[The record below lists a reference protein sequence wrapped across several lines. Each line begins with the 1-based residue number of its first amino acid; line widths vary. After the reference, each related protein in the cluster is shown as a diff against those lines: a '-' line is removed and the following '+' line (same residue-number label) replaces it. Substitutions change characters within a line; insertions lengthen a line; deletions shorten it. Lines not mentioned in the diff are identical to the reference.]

1 MKQDGPDSIVQAIR
15 ATMTV
20 APIKTVTPSCAT
32 SVEAAL
38 LVVVA
43 AGDVPVVDVP
53 VVVPVPVVLERT
65 SDAKAEI
72 TP

>member
-1 MKQDGPDSIVQAIR
+1 
-15 ATMTV
+15 MTV

-43 AGDVPVVDVP
+43 AGDDVPVVDVPVLVP
-53 VVVPVPVVLERT
+53 VVVPVPV
-65 SDAKAEI
+65 I
-72 TP
+72 

>member
-1 MKQDGPDSIVQAIR
+1 MKQDGPDNIVQAIR

-43 AGDVPVVDVP
+43 AGDDVPVVDVPVLVP
-53 VVVPVPVVLERT
+53 VVVPVPV
-65 SDAKAEI
+65 I
-72 TP
+72 